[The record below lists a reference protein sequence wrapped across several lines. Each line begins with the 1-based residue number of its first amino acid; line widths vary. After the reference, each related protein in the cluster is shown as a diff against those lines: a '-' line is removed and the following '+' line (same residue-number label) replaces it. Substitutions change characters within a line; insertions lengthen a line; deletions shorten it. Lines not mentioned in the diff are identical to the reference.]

1 MLEGLYKPKATSV
14 RCNISKATVEEI
26 VKSLEY
32 QGTTVEK
39 SKLYDK
45 ALKISGYDKL
55 ENLDVSQ
62 ALRHL
67 GEVNLP
73 FRMKAQ

>member
-1 MLEGLYKPKATSV
+1 MEFQKQK
-14 RCNISKATVEEI
+14 RCLKGCISRKQLLLDANTSKATVEEI

-55 ENLDVSQ
+55 ENLD
-62 ALRHL
+62 
-67 GEVNLP
+67 G
-73 FRMKAQ
+73 F

>member
-1 MLEGLYKPKATSV
+1 MQYIKG
-14 RCNISKATVEEI
+14 TVEEI

-55 ENLDVSQ
+55 KILMF
-62 ALRHL
+62 LRQ
-67 GEVNLP
+67 EWLP